1 MTHYDEENKSQQ
13 MQQLRELVLGKDNSQ
28 VYDTFRQHAREVVG
42 DVLSEALHDRQ
53 KKDGSVNQ
61 VIVPIVEKS
70 VEKSVSHHSEQF
82 VGYLYPLV
90 GRLVRKSVSAFLAEF
105 LEKTNE
111 LIENSLTIKGLKW
124 RFKAWQAGVSFSQYV
139 ASQTFVYRVEQVFLI
154 HRETGILLNSVS
166 LNQHDSADA
175 DMVSGMLTAI
185 NDFVSDSFTNKG
197 GNNEQQLDVIK
208 TDDFSLYINPGPNAI
223 LVAAVTGNI
232 PHNISTQWQYT
243 LEYIHKLF
251 GKELID
257 FEGDTVPF
265 ENADQQLREC
275 LVAELRPEIA
285 EKTKRP
291 WFAWIFLAIVL
302 SLILYAVVAWWK
314 QNQLI
319 SAVSALENEPG
330 VSIKQLQ
337 TEGWRQVKVDIFR
350 DPDAISVEEWLKSA
364 KIDEEN
370 LIINEQAFLSLE
382 PELIKKRLELLLNF
396 YPEVILGWEEN
407 VPRLSGQL
415 TNARRL
421 ALAESLQA
429 IDGLVYSADMLENV
443 EIKELDTRQDDNPIV
458 LKALLD
464 LNIAK
469 IESVQID
476 FDKGQSTLNAQAE
489 AQLEILATNFLS
501 VIQLAKRL
509 ERNVGLIVMGASDSV
524 GNRQANQRLSQR
536 RAQEAQR
543 RLIELGVDP
552 GYLNA
557 IGLGEVEIK
566 ATGSGARKVLFNVV
580 HFDTE

>member
-1 MTHYDEENKSQQ
+1 MTQFDEENKSQQ
-13 MQQLRELVLGKDNSQ
+13 MHQLRELVLGKDNSQ
-28 VYDTFRQHAREVVG
+28 VYDTFKQHAREVVG

-105 LEKTNE
+105 LDKTNE
-111 LIENSLTIKGLKW
+111 LIENSLTIKGMKW
-124 RFKAWQAGVSFSQYV
+124 RFRAWQAGVSFSQYV

-166 LNQHDSADA
+166 LNQHASADA

-197 GNNEQQLDVIK
+197 GQSEQQLDVIK
-208 TDDFSLYINPGPNAI
+208 TDDFSLYINQGPSAI

-232 PHNISTQWQYT
+232 PQHISSQWQHT

-251 GKELID
+251 GKELLD

-265 ENADQQLREC
+265 ESADQQLREC

-285 EKTKRP
+285 EKAKRP
-291 WFAWIFLAIVL
+291 WFAWILLGVL
-302 SLILYAVVAWWK
+302 VSILFYAGTLWWK
-314 QNQLI
+314 QNQLLH
-319 SAVSALENEPG
+319 AVSALEQEPG
-330 VSIKQLQ
+330 ISVKQIN
-337 TEGWRQVKVDIFR
+337 TEGWSRVNVDIFR
-350 DPDAISVEEWLKSA
+350 DPDAISVEDWLNNA
-364 KIDEEN
+364 NIAADN
-370 LIINEQAFLSLE
+370 LNIKEQAFLSLE
-382 PELIKKRLELLLNF
+382 PELTKKRLELLLNF
-396 YPEVILGWEEN
+396 YPEVILEWEEN

-415 TNARRL
+415 PNARRL

-429 IDGLVYSADMLENV
+429 IDGLAYSAEMLENV
-443 EIKELDTRQDDNPIV
+443 GIRELDTRQDDNPIV

-469 IESVQID
+469 IDSVQID
-476 FDKGQSTLNAQAE
+476 FDKGQSQLNEQAE
-489 AQLEILATNFLS
+489 AQLEILAANFQS
-501 VIQLAKRL
+501 VILLAKKL

-524 GNRQANQRLSQR
+524 GNSQANQRLSQR
-536 RAQEAQR
+536 RAQEAQK

-580 HFDTE
+580 HFDTD